1 MDHPNRNNAQFFL
14 HCVEIWRDSGD
25 QILAPVQ
32 RVLIWNYFIA
42 ARNITE
48 DNAISLFWHKLLN
61 VVN

>member
-32 RVLIWNYFIA
+32 RVLI
-42 ARNITE
+42 
-48 DNAISLFWHKLLN
+48 
-61 VVN
+61 